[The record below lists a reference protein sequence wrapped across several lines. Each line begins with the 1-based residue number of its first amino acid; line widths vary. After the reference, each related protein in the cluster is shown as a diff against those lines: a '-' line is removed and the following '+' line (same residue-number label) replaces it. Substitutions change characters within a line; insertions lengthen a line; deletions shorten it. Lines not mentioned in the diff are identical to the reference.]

1 MRKHRGKHY
10 YNRGSSKVLQ
20 SIKGDGVG
28 KEKMNVRVSIR
39 NIGNMAFLKIVFAIF
54 VSLTMLDIFKSIM
67 KIVIKL

>member
-1 MRKHRGKHY
+1 M
-10 YNRGSSKVLQ
+10 
-20 SIKGDGVG
+20 D